1 MASTTFTN
9 NVTLTDADWFNDLNR
24 LHYAILGD
32 PADAAA
38 VKTAL
43 GLGNAVVGSWVVAG
57 GTADAITATYSPA
70 ITTLEDGQLCFFR
83 ATAANATTTPSFSP
97 NELTART
104 ITMKG
109 GAAVYAG
116 AIPGALA
123 EVILRYNLAN
133 TRWELLNPAAAAA
146 IEPAKLPCRVATIAN
161 ITRSSAPNTLDG
173 VPLAANDRILVK
185 DQSNASQNGI
195 HIVSTLGTGAN
206 GTWTRATDADGAG
219 ELLSGMLVTVS
230 EGTVNGKSVWM
241 LTTPNPIT
249 IGTTALTFERKD
261 AGTAGTAAPAS
272 VQGAFKNLS
281 ASASGTSANVIV
293 SADEVVVENSSN
305 AYQTLSAVSLTIA
318 GTSVGANGL
327 DTGTIAASTWYSVWA
342 IWNGTTTAGL
352 LSLSTT
358 APTMPSGYTHKALV
372 GMMLTDGTGNKFPLG
387 FIQYGREWQYKPA
400 AGSNLTAA
408 PVLASGSAGTVGT
421 TTVSVSTTAY
431 VPSNAFLL
439 RLCIF
444 VTSNAGA
451 QVQPNQS
458 SNTQGAL
465 FGICVNSLVSVS
477 GTYQGSFIRESS
489 NIYWASTAA
498 MNSIQLH
505 GFSLNL

>member
-1 MASTTFTN
+1 MSSTVFTN

-97 NELTART
+97 NGLTART
-104 ITMKG
+104 IRMKG

-116 AIPGALA
+116 AIPGAMA

-161 ITRSSAPNTLDG
+161 ITLSGSAPNTLDG
-173 VPLAANDRILVK
+173 ATLAANDRILVK
-185 DQSNASQNGI
+185 DQSTASQNGI
-195 HIVSTLGTGAN
+195 YIVTTLGTGAD

-249 IGTTALTFERKD
+249 IGTTSLTFVRKD
-261 AGTAGTAAPAS
+261 AGAVVVPDLLNQNNTWNKAQSGLVTSLALAASYSIDLNQSNNFLISGQNQNFTMGNPINLVAGQSGIIMITQDATGGRTITSWGSYWRSAGEVKPVLSTPAS
-272 VQGAFKNLS
+272 SYDLLS
-281 ASASGTSANVIV
+281 YYVI
-293 SADEVVVENSSN
+293 NSS
-305 AYQTLSAVSLTIA
+305 L
-318 GTSVGANGL
+318 
-327 DTGTIAASTWYSVWA
+327 
-342 IWNGTTTAGL
+342 
-352 LSLSTT
+352 
-358 APTMPSGYTHKALV
+358 
-372 GMMLTDGTGNKFPLG
+372 
-387 FIQYGREWQYKPA
+387 
-400 AGSNLTAA
+400 
-408 PVLASGSAGTVGT
+408 
-421 TTVSVSTTAY
+421 
-431 VPSNAFLL
+431 
-439 RLCIF
+439 IF
-444 VTSNAGA
+444 V
-451 QVQPNQS
+451 
-458 SNTQGAL
+458 
-465 FGICVNSLVSVS
+465 
-477 GTYQGSFIRESS
+477 
-489 NIYWASTAA
+489 
-498 MNSIQLH
+498 SIAKGL
-505 GFSLNL
+505 G